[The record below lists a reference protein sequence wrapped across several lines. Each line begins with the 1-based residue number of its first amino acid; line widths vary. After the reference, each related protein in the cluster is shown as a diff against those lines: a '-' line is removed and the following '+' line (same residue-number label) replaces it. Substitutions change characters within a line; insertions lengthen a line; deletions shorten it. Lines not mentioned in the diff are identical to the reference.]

1 MVNRPYIFLDIDG
14 VLATVPQFYSKK
26 RHEEWNCYSFDKKC
40 VNVFNDILEAT
51 DARIILSSD
60 WKTHY
65 DLDTMNNIFEWNKIV
80 TPLEGF
86 TDDLWGTAEFRSLD
100 QLEEVRASEIL
111 KYVKDHD
118 VDDYHWV
125 AIDDLDLSPYLHD
138 SNFVNTPRVMEG
150 IKQSGKKLKILKR
163 LL

>member
-1 MVNRPYIFLDIDG
+1 MENRPYIFLDIDG
-14 VLATVPQFYSKK
+14 VLATVPQFYSKT
-26 RHEEWNCYSFDKKC
+26 RHEAWNCYRFDAKC

-51 DARIILSSD
+51 DARIVLSSD

-65 DLDTMNNIFEWNKIV
+65 NLDTMNNIFEWNKIV
-80 TPLEGF
+80 TPLEDF
-86 TDDLWGTAEFRSLD
+86 TDDLWGTEEFRSLD

-111 KYVKDHD
+111 KYVNDHD
-118 VDDYHWV
+118 ISRWV
-125 AIDDLDLSPYLHD
+125 AIDDLDLSPYLED
-138 SNFVNTPRVMEG
+138 SNFVQTPRVMEG